1 MLLPPLILAL
11 ATAAAAASPT
21 LVLRPDLPTPAFT
34 KTVAAVCGL
43 AQCDARSADDV
54 AQLTGAVRAGRYAA
68 VVVQVI
74 WRESFARVGGL
85 HTARQQAASVQG
97 GSRA

>member
-11 ATAAAAASPT
+11 ASAAAAASPT

-43 AQCDARSADDV
+43 AQCDMRSADDV
-54 AQLTGAVRAGRYAA
+54 AKLTGAVRARRYAA
-68 VVVQVI
+68 VVVQVR
-74 WRESFARVGGL
+74 WRETPPGR
-85 HTARQQAASVQG
+85 AAALFVRRRPLQK
-97 GSRA
+97 AAAA